1 MKSKHFLLLIL
12 LSSISFMGLSTGNKS
27 INVTTPYC
35 KNSPAKKCNKQ
46 LDQPGSDKGGFKF
59 SSLNQ
64 SLLLI

>member
-1 MKSKHFLLLIL
+1 MKSKHFLLLIM

-27 INVTTPYC
+27 KNATEPYC
-35 KNSPAKKCNKQ
+35 KNSPAKCNKHSSP
-46 LDQPGSDKGGFKF
+46 LNADKGGFKF

>member
-1 MKSKHFLLLIL
+1 
-12 LSSISFMGLSTGNKS
+12 MGLSTGNKS

-35 KNSPAKKCNKQ
+35 KNSPAKKSNKQ